1 MTTIG
6 LDVGQDE
13 LVIQRRRDLL
23 WTFEHFG
30 DGDFPVD
37 FPAGDLFFELE
48 TGGEHNCVQ
57 QVEILQ
63 SEGGTYRLSYDGVLS
78 DPIDYY
84 EPDTSPYDMTIDVRS
99 ALENIPAIGAGNVSV
114 STTGLDPVWNLN
126 FIMAGTSQNEI
137 QELSVTNL
145 LGWIGEALGEGD
157 MVLSYR
163 ESDTDPI
170 SFESSAAE
178 IQAALENLPQIGVGN
193 VVVTEPTPGKFNIQ
207 YVGLLAARD
216 VDLITVRAYER
227 NAADFFG
234 GGTVGNLL
242 TRFSSRTIQNG
253 RRAVL
258 DGRMMDLLTRKVNE
272 FFSMFDEALS
282 INMEFVI
289 DSNVDFTIVCRS
301 EIGYTEVDLLTFDVI
316 FAASALS
323 TFLNNQTLLTGAIS
337 SITVDQYWNHRYTV
351 EFVNDA
357 GNMPH
362 PLLVGDASSLVNYVT
377 GLVLQPEVA
386 TKVNEIGQAS
396 LTRWV
401 FDIVGDTAS
410 LKVESE
416 HLDRIGNRTRW
427 QLVFLPDGEPAG
439 GISVSRGV
447 VRVQV

>member
-1 MTTIG
+1 MTQIG
-6 LDVGQDE
+6 SDVTQDE
-13 LVIQRRRDLL
+13 IVIQRRRDFT
-23 WTFEHFG
+23 WNFENL
-30 DGDFPVD
+30 DDDDLPIN

-63 SEGGTYRLSYDGVLS
+63 SEGGTYTLWYDGVES

-99 ALENIPAIGAGNVSV
+99 ALENIPAIGAGNISV

-126 FIMAGTSQNEI
+126 FILAGTSQNEI
-137 QELSVTNL
+137 QQLKVTNL
-145 LGWIGEALGEGD
+145 LGWLGQQLGEGD

-163 ESDTDPI
+163 ESDSEPI
-170 SFESSAAE
+170 RFEANAAE
-178 IQAALENLPQIGVGN
+178 VQAALEGIPQIGVGN
-193 VVVTEPTPGKFNIQ
+193 VTVTEPTVGTFNIQ
-207 YVGLLAARD
+207 FVGLLAARD

-227 NAADFFG
+227 NAGDFFG
-234 GGTVGNLL
+234 GGITGNLL
-242 TRFSSRTIQNG
+242 TQYSTKTIQNG

-272 FFSMFDEALS
+272 FFAMFDDALS
-282 INMEFVI
+282 ISMEFVI

-301 EIGYTEVDLLTFDVI
+301 DVGYSEVDLLTFDVI
-316 FAASALS
+316 FAASALL
-323 TFLNNQTLLTGAIS
+323 TFLNNQVLLTGAITS
-337 SITVDQYWNHRYTV
+337 VSVDQYWNHVYTV
-351 EFVNDA
+351 EFINDA

-362 PLLVGDASSLVNYVT
+362 PLLVGDASELVNYVT
-377 GLVLQPEVA
+377 GLTLVPEVA
-386 TKVNEIGQAS
+386 TKVNDLGQRA
-396 LTRWV
+396 LTKWP

-416 HLDRIGNRTRW
+416 SVDLIGSRTRW

-439 GISVSRGV
+439 GLTVARGI
-447 VRVQV
+447 VRVQA